1 MKTVVLKFGGTSV
14 GSVDRIKKVCK
25 IIASYK
31 KKKNKVVVI
40 SSAMSGVTNDLV
52 NKSKL
57 NGYRFYAF
65 TDGLS
70 ESLDKNNKEIGIEGS
85 KEVINRNFNKNPDD
99 ELNLIA
105 KEIAANANNKNLSD
119 DLTLIVIGK

>member
-1 MKTVVLKFGGTSV
+1 MQIYKTNL
-14 GSVDRIKKVCK
+14 IKQN
-25 IIASYK
+25 S
-31 KKKNKVVVI
+31 KNDYFI
-40 SSAMSGVTNDLV
+40 
-52 NKSKL
+52 NKSNL
-57 NGYRFYAF
+57 NGNRFYAF

-85 KEVINRNFNKNPDD
+85 KEVINRNFNNNPDD

>member
-1 MKTVVLKFGGTSV
+1 M
-14 GSVDRIKKVCK
+14 
-25 IIASYK
+25 
-31 KKKNKVVVI
+31 
-40 SSAMSGVTNDLV
+40 V
-52 NKSKL
+52 NKYKL
-57 NGYRFYAF
+57 NGNRFYAF

-70 ESLDKNNKEIGIEGS
+70 ESLDKDNKEIGIEGS

-105 KEIAANANNKNLSD
+105 KEIASNANNKNLSD